1 MNEVLFMHSPI
12 FLVGGDLDLFR
23 AKAKKEVGA
32 WSISRKNVRN
42 ERISDGR
49 ACQGHGTQHHLPG
62 PSFLLMMSSAHH
74 SPLCPCMKEHPLRLL
89 VDKSEFPSLLSSK
102 KSRIPPRLKKRT
114 PIQPSS
120 IPVKPYQYA
129 WEQCSSCH
137 Y

>member
-1 MNEVLFMHSPI
+1 MNGSPM
-12 FLVGGDLDLFR
+12 VEP
-23 AKAKKEVGA
+23 AKDTEL
-32 WSISRKNVRN
+32 S
-42 ERISDGR
+42 
-49 ACQGHGTQHHLPG
+49 TTYPG
-62 PSFLLMMSSAHH
+62 Q
-74 SPLCPCMKEHPLRLL
+74 
-89 VDKSEFPSLLSSK
+89 DKSEFPSLLSSK